1 MEVEMPA
8 ILTIFTRSK
17 EMDCTHP
24 KQSTRLQNRSD
35 PMGFYRLR
43 LPPNFPHHMTGN
55 PDTAVNGHRSIACCL
70 LPVACCDTEMDT
82 RVPVAKNKEACSKLP
97 LLSDGS
103 YFC

>member
-70 LPVACCDTEMDT
+70 LPVAIQKWT
-82 RVPVAKNKEACSKLP
+82 RGFQLLRIRKLVQ
-97 LLSDGS
+97 S
-103 YFC
+103 FRC